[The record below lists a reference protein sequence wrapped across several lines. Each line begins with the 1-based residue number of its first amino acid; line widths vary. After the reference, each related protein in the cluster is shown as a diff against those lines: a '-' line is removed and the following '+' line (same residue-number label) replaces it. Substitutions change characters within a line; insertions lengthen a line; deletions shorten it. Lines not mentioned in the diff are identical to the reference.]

1 MLICLECEHIFDED
15 EIAVW
20 KEGRGEYWGTPCLE
34 TMKGCPCCGGGY
46 VETYRCDCCDE
57 WITGSYIKTD
67 SGLRICENCYIDLEV
82 GDEDY

>member
-1 MLICLECEHIFDED
+1 MWICLECREVFEEPQRWEERHGFTYGPFEK
-15 EIAVW
+15 W
-20 KEGRGEYWGTPCLE
+20 S
-34 TMKGCPCCGGGY
+34 GCPYCGEAY
-46 VETYRCDCCDE
+46 VEAYRCDCCDE